1 MSEYSEA
8 TDSCYSE
15 LVEDKR
21 HITTFALNIEK
32 CEHHQTGPLDPL
44 LFLPPYLELLFFPN
58 SLRHDNFF
66 FPERNLL
73 IQLFNL
79 GF

>member
-1 MSEYSEA
+1 MPQNPA
-8 TDSCYSE
+8 TVSWRKKKVILPPLLS
-15 LVEDKR
+15 
-21 HITTFALNIEK
+21 TK

-66 FPERNLL
+66 FSERNLL